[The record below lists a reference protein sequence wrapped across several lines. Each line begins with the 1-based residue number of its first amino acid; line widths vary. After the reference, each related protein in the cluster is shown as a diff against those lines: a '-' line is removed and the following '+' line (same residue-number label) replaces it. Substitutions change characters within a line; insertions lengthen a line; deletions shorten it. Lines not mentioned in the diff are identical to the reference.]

1 MHSSPYVVPVCAL
14 LACIVFYFFVHTLFL
29 ILAEFGQIW
38 GLDFFRFTI
47 FFTGFLMWIVPLF
60 VPRFVL
66 FCFGCM
72 RGCNSAILFNF
83 KFNLTAKRATKKA
96 PMSFPA
102 LRFLCSCIPD

>member
-1 MHSSPYVVPVCAL
+1 
-14 LACIVFYFFVHTLFL
+14 
-29 ILAEFGQIW
+29 
-38 GLDFFRFTI
+38 
-47 FFTGFLMWIVPLF
+47 MWIVPLF

-66 FCFGCM
+66 FWLYA
-72 RGCNSAILFNF
+72 RVHPAIFFNF